1 MKPMRDPTLNEAGL
15 VICLVWFILMS
26 FLGLRARKIMNIFGG
41 GRAIISRA
49 TLRGSKFSAGWARE
63 TALTMTIRHFVWSLA
78 K

>member
-1 MKPMRDPTLNEAGL
+1 MRDPTLNEAGL

-49 TLRGSKFSAGWARE
+49 TLRAFQILGWVGAGC
-63 TALTMTIRHFVWSLA
+63 ALTMIIRHFVWSLA